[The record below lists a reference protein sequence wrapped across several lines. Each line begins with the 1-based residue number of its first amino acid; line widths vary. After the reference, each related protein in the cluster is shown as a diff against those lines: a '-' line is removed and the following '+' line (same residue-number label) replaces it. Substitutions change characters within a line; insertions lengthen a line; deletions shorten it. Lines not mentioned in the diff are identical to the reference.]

1 MGTDP
6 DSVRACPNSARKGV
20 TFFAAGSYIVRV
32 TMPTR
37 RSARKGLLPKSS
49 PPQKAGPTRQD
60 GEGVPRDAG
69 RDSDE
74 RLLVEAAQSDPA
86 KFGALYELHFG
97 RGYAFVA
104 SPVRDRATAEDGDS
118 AGFAQAL

>member
-1 MGTDP
+1 MGNDP

-37 RSARKGLLPKSS
+37 RSARKGSLPKSS

-74 RLLVEAAQSDPA
+74 HLLVEAAQHHPPEFD
-86 KFGALYELHFG
+86 ALYEPQFEQV
-97 RGYAFVA
+97 YALVA
-104 SPVRDRATAEDGDS
+104 RTLRD
-118 AGFAQAL
+118 